1 MEIKRNNIDAL
12 NATVSITLEK
22 ADYAPQVEQ
31 VLKNYRKN
39 ANVPGFRKGQVP
51 MSMVE
56 KQYGTAAKLEEINK
70 ILQEQLANYMQEQ
83 KMEVLGNPI
92 PVAKENFDLN
102 EDTITFD
109 FEVGLA
115 PEFAVELDKVTG
127 VTQYTIVADDKM
139 LDEQVLRIRKQFGK
153 VSQKEEIAEGDDVK
167 GTFTNEEFGINTN
180 KTFGL
185 DIFANDKAKKAFIGK
200 KVGDV
205 VEVAT
210 KGLFDDDHKFM
221 DYFNL
226 GHDAVHGLDTKVSF
240 TVEGITSTEPAEV
253 NEEFFGKLFGAD
265 KITSIEE
272 LRAKIKEDAEKQF
285 ATQADQKFLNDVTD
299 FLIGNTKFEL
309 PLEFLKKWLM
319 QAGEKPLT
327 AEQAQEELD
336 KSEKGLRY
344 QLIEGRVINSNELA
358 LSFDDLKDH
367 TAGLIRQQMAQFG
380 QTEPTDED
388 VNGIVARVLQN
399 QEEVR
404 RLSEQLMSGKLL
416 DLYKSKVKADTK
428 EVTFD
433 EFVKASFGE

>member
-12 NATVSITLEK
+12 NAVVSITLDK

-70 ILQEQLANYMQEQ
+70 ILQEQLGQYMQEQ

-92 PVAKENFDLN
+92 PVAKETFDLN
-102 EDTITFD
+102 QDTLTFD
-109 FEVGLA
+109 FEIGLA
-115 PEFAVELDKVTG
+115 PEFAVDLDKVTG
-127 VTQYTIVADDKM
+127 VTQYTIVADEKL
-139 LDEQVLRIRKQFGK
+139 LDDQVLRIRKQFGK
-153 VSQKEEIAEGDDVK
+153 VTSKDEVAEDDDIK
-167 GTFTNEEFGINTN
+167 GTFTNEELAINST
-180 KTFGL
+180 KQFGL
-185 DIFANDKAKKAFIGK
+185 DVFANDKVKKAFIGK

-205 VEVAT
+205 VEIAT

-221 DYFNL
+221 DFFGL
-226 GHDAVHGLDTKVSF
+226 GHDAVHGLDATVNF
-240 TVEGITSTEPAEV
+240 TIESITATEPAEV
-253 NEEFFGKLFGAD
+253 NEEFFGKLFGEE
-265 KITSIEE
+265 KITSIDE
-272 LRAKIKEDAEKQF
+272 LKAKIKEDAEKQF

-299 FLIGNTKFEL
+299 FLIENTQFDL
-309 PLEFLKKWLM
+309 PTEFLKKWLM

-327 AEQAQEELD
+327 AEQAEEELN

-344 QLIEGRVINSNELA
+344 QLIEGRVINTNGLT

-380 QTEPTDED
+380 QLEPSEED

-399 QEEVR
+399 QDEVR

-416 DLYKSKVKADTK
+416 ELYKAKVNADKK
-428 EVTFD
+428 EVSFD
-433 EFVKASFGE
+433 EFVNASFGE